1 MANEI
6 PNGAV
11 AVLEYQIDGL
21 LFAGLTAD
29 SVVAQIGQQFV
40 FDGLTIAQN
49 SVGASGL
56 AFPLT
61 GSFSGVM
68 QIVNQSGQELDDTDL
83 VAQFTSAVTEIGG
96 NVVSAA
102 VTLIQGGD
110 SQNSAT
116 ASHGNVTPAGQIA
129 GSSGA
134 TPSKSNA
141 HACGDPSWSFFDDP
155 AQWLSCLTSKGLST
169 VGLLAIGL
177 IVGII
182 LIVGIERRPT
192 PL

>member
-1 MANEI
+1 MGNEI

-11 AVLEYQIDGL
+11 AVLEYQLNGL
-21 LFAGLTAD
+21 LFAGLTPD
-29 SVVAQIGQQFV
+29 SVIARIGQELI

-49 SVGASGL
+49 NVGASGL
-56 AFPLT
+56 AFGIT
-61 GSFSGVM
+61 GGFSGNM
-68 QIVNQSGQELDDTDL
+68 QILNQSGQELDDSDL
-83 VAQFTSAVTEIGG
+83 IAQFASAVTTVGG

-102 VTLIQGGD
+102 VTLITGSPSGT
-110 SQNSAT
+110 NSAT
-116 ASHGNVTPAGQIA
+116 AGHGNVTPAGSIA
-129 GSSGA
+129 GTTPAGGSG
-134 TPSKSNA
+134 A

-177 IVGII
+177 IIGII

-192 PL
+192 PI